1 MFFVPVYVILPVWN
15 GSFTAIAAGSP
26 VSILGSAAAGRFS
39 RRKVIC
45 TPDSVSAG
53 LYTILF
59 FILYNGLLN
68 YFAFLA
74 GSVPIGPIDSVS
86 DVAAT
91 DPKATRYY

>member
-1 MFFVPVYVILPVWN
+1 MERKPLPLWN
-15 GSFTAIAAGSP
+15 KNFPIIAAGSP
-26 VSILGSAAAGRFS
+26 VSILGSAAADRFF

-45 TPDSVSAG
+45 TPDFVSAG
-53 LYTILF
+53 LYAILF

-74 GSVPIGPIDSVS
+74 GSVPIGPTDSVS
-86 DVAAT
+86 GVAAT